1 MLVLFSGFIFTPR
14 AVQGDGFASEIG
26 SCCVWDFPVS
36 GAINLDVVDRDFHS
50 VPPFSSNGE
59 GFS

>member
-36 GAINLDVVDRDFHS
+36 GAIDDYIVDGDFHNFFIDS
-50 VPPFSSNGE
+50 
-59 GFS
+59 